1 MRPMRLRYWL
11 TGAFALVA
19 IIPIALLGI
28 WIEETALQK
37 EFDAV
42 EEKHLLLA
50 ENITAALERY
60 SADTRAALEMFADV
74 PQSAETQKRLATF
87 AEALGFRHFCIV
99 DADGAV
105 LHDFMPADEN
115 QTSIDAALIGEVLQQ
130 AGPEVT
136 FLPVKADAAGR
147 PTILLT
153 RATDDGGA
161 AVGALS
167 TDYIVHLGEM
177 IDFGN
182 KGHAAIVDQAGRVLA
197 HPKSDWIAERRDISM
212 VAPVKK
218 MMQGETGVTRFFSP
232 AAKKE
237 MISGYTVVP
246 QTGWGVMVPQPVSEL
261 EEQARDVQTLAM
273 VVLFGGVVAATL
285 LAWAAASAVTRPLEK
300 AVAAASE
307 IGGGVYDARVPCPQ
321 AWAPEEVKTLTR
333 ELNRMAESIEEAHG
347 ETERSMR
354 ELRRANRA
362 KSDFLANTSHELR
375 TPLNAIVGFTEILDR
390 ELHGPLGDRKYRENT
405 KNILVS
411 ARLLIDVIEDILD
424 LSKLE
429 AGKFTIVD
437 SEFSVR
443 QVVDEAVLL
452 VGDDLAKAGLT
463 LVLELPDNLP
473 YLRSSRSKCKQVVL
487 NLLTN
492 AIKFTDKGGRIVVT
506 GMLENDGGL
515 AIRVADT
522 GIGMTTEQIKTAL
535 TPFGQVEDP
544 FNRSHRG
551 VGLGLPLAKRLME
564 VHGGRLEVE
573 SKPGEGT
580 IISVHFP
587 PERVIQVSV

>member
-19 IIPIALLGI
+19 IIPITLLGF
-28 WIEETALQK
+28 WIQETALQK

-60 SADTRAALEMFADV
+60 SADTRAALEMFAAV
-74 PQSAETQKRLATF
+74 PDTSGATNELAVF
-87 AEALGFRHFCIV
+87 ADALGFRHFCIV

-105 LHDFMPADEN
+105 LHDFMPAGEAH
-115 QTSIDAALIGEVLQQ
+115 QSIDATLIREVLQQ

-136 FLPVKADAAGR
+136 FLPVKPDAVGR
-147 PTILLT
+147 PTILL
-153 RATDDGGA
+153 AQSSADGGA
-161 AVGALS
+161 AIGALS
-167 TDYIVHLGEM
+167 TDYIVQLGRM

-182 KGHAAIVDQAGRVLA
+182 KGHAAIVDQSGQVLA
-197 HPKSDWIAERRDISM
+197 HPKQDWIAERRDISA
-212 VAPVKK
+212 VAPVQR
-218 MMQGETGVTRFFSP
+218 MMRGETGVTRFFSP
-232 AAKKE
+232 AAQKE
-237 MISGYTVVP
+237 MVSGYTVVA

-261 EEQARDVQTLAM
+261 EEQARDVQALAM

-285 LAWAAASAVTRPLEK
+285 IAWAAASAVTRPLER
-300 AVAAASE
+300 AVGAASE
-307 IGGGVYDARVPCPQ
+307 IGGGVYDARIPAPA
-321 AWAPEEVKTLTR
+321 AWAPEEVKTLTH
-333 ELNRMAESIEEAHG
+333 ELNRMAESIEEARNT
-347 ETERSMR
+347 TEES
-354 ELRRANRA
+354 LRALKRANSA

-390 ELHGPLGDRKYRENT
+390 ELHGPLGARKYREYT
-405 KNILVS
+405 KNILTS

-443 QVVDEAVLL
+443 QVVDESVLL
-452 VGDDLAKAGLT
+452 VGDQLAKSGVT
-463 LVLELPDNLP
+463 LSLELPEHLP
-473 YLRSSRSKCKQVVL
+473 YLRSSRSKCKQVIL

-492 AIKFTDKGGRIVVT
+492 AIKFTDKGGRIVLT
-506 GMLENDGGL
+506 GMMENDGGL

-522 GIGMTTEQIKTAL
+522 GIGMTPEQIDTAL
-535 TPFGQVEDP
+535 TPFGQVEET

-580 IISVHFP
+580 IVSVHFP
-587 PERVIQVSV
+587 PKRVVQVTV